1 MHCILYFLLLLLFF
15 LDDILILVIA
25 ALFLFFMNNSYNLIY
40 KGYSVEHRIT
50 MVLSFAGS
58 GGIAMPRS

>member
-25 ALFLFFMNNSYNLIY
+25 ALFLFFMNKSYNLIY
-40 KGYSVEHRIT
+40 KGYSVQHLIT
-50 MVLSFAGS
+50 MVLSCAGF
-58 GGIAMPRS
+58 GGTEMPWS